1 MKSKIIETF
10 DDWKDVFQTWQKDI
24 NYDTKLFS
32 SVLQGYEFSEKFAGL
47 KTAEIEF
54 GDFSGA
60 RKWQDTSEIPRAEV
74 KDLLLRLIAIERRIV
89 LRSFS

>member
-1 MKSKIIETF
+1 MTGRMYFKPGK
-10 DDWKDVFQTWQKDI
+10 KDI

-60 RKWQDTSEIPRAEV
+60 RKWQDTSDIPRAEV

-89 LRSFS
+89 LSSFS